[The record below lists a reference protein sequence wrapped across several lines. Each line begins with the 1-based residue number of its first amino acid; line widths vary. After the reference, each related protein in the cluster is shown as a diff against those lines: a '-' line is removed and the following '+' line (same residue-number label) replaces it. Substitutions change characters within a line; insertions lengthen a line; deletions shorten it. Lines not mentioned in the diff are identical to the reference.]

1 MSETPTLETTFLKNL
16 WDAREAA
23 ALAAKPLELLRY
35 RSNLLGADL
44 RITNFGGGN
53 TSSKFDLPDPLTGE
67 PRRVMAVKGSGGDLA
82 SIGASGFAVLYM
94 DKLNDLV
101 GRYRGEAHEDEMV
114 GYYPLCAFGENRV
127 AASIDTAL
135 HAFLPFP
142 HVDHLHPDWAIA
154 LAASANGQ
162 QKLDE
167 FNKKY
172 GRRIA
177 WVPWQRPGFE
187 LALML
192 RKAVEANPGCDGIV
206 LGGHGLFTWGET
218 QEEAYLSS
226 IKTIDQMGEFVQD
239 HGQRAGSP
247 LFGGATAKTAA
258 NRAALVNG
266 ILPYLRGAVSSNR
279 RVIAHYDGGED
290 AIAFANA
297 KWAESLCQMGTSCPD
312 HFLRTR
318 ISPLYVPF
326 DAATDALAALKARI
340 AERLVQYRQDYAT
353 YYKAHALPDSPALRD
368 SNPSVVVIPGLGLFG
383 FGKDKR
389 EARIT
394 SEFFVNAIHVMSGA
408 NALGA
413 AAADKAKGAPPQARH
428 PGQAADFKSFEN
440 YVALPRSEAFKIE
453 DWALE
458 EAKLQRMPPE
468 REFSRKIVVVVGGA
482 SGIGREVALQIAKRG
497 GHVVVADMNVAS
509 AEEAAKEAAG
519 LSSKEMVLAT
529 ALDLTSRDSIAAAF
543 RATVDRFGG
552 IDAIVNTAAIYP
564 TPAPGTPPEETWA
577 KAMHV
582 NVTSNYVL
590 ADEAAKILKD
600 QGLAASI
607 VLTSSANAVVPKFGS
622 EPYDV
627 SKAAINHLIRELAM
641 GLGPLVRVNGIAP
654 ATVVAGSAM
663 FPKDRVMVSLKKYEI
678 AFDES
683 ESVES
688 LRSKLAEFYARRTI
702 TRRPILP
709 VDCANAI
716 CWLAGDQ
723 SAKTTGHVIPV
734 DGGLPEAFLQV
745 AHGRHGN
752 LTRSHAKH
760 PKIAK
765 RPYRKGLVFFAVFGS
780 SRPSCEVC
788 READRSLPRRHLHQ
802 PIVRVDVVDGFR
814 RDELVLDEDGG
825 RNRPPVQD
833 VERDGHDFGAV
844 LLGKIRHRADEA
856 GAHLAQFGASFR

>member
-1 MSETPTLETTFLKNL
+1 MSETPAIETTFLKNL
-16 WDAREAA
+16 WDAREAS
-23 ALAAKPLELLRY
+23 ALEARPLDLLRY

-82 SIGASGFAVLYM
+82 SIGSSGFAVLYM

-162 QKLDE
+162 QKLNE

-172 GRRIA
+172 GRRIT

-192 RKAVEANPGCDGIV
+192 RKAVEATPGCDGIV

-218 QEEAYLSS
+218 QQEAYLNS

-239 HGQRAGSP
+239 HAKRAGRP
-247 LFGGATAKTAA
+247 LFGGASTTTASG
-258 NRAALVNG
+258 REALVNG

-279 RVIAHYDGGED
+279 RVVAHFDGGED
-290 AIAFANA
+290 ATAFANA

-326 DAATDALAALKARI
+326 DAATDALPALKTRI
-340 AERLVQYRQDYAT
+340 AERLVQYRQDYAA

-413 AAADKAKGAPPQARH
+413 AAPDLAKGAPPQARH
-428 PGQAADFKSFEN
+428 PGQAGDFKSFEN

-453 DWALE
+453 YWALE
-458 EAKLQRMPPE
+458 EAKLQRMPLE

-509 AEEAAKEAAG
+509 AEEAATEAAA
-519 LSSKEMVLAT
+519 LSSKEMVLAA
-529 ALDLTSRDSIAAAF
+529 ALDLTSRGSIAAAF

-590 ADEAAKILKD
+590 ADEASKILKD

-607 VLTSSANAVVPKFGS
+607 VLTSSANAVVPKHGS

-678 AFDES
+678 AFDQS

-688 LRSKLAEFYARRTI
+688 LRAKLAEFYARRTI

-734 DGGLPEAFLQV
+734 DGGLPEAFL
-745 AHGRHGN
+745 R
-752 LTRSHAKH
+752 
-760 PKIAK
+760 
-765 RPYRKGLVFFAVFGS
+765 
-780 SRPSCEVC
+780 
-788 READRSLPRRHLHQ
+788 
-802 PIVRVDVVDGFR
+802 
-814 RDELVLDEDGG
+814 
-825 RNRPPVQD
+825 
-833 VERDGHDFGAV
+833 
-844 LLGKIRHRADEA
+844 
-856 GAHLAQFGASFR
+856 